1 MLEQRIQQQIFE
13 GADLQYQGAE
23 ALARPVA
30 DAAAAVLGALTA
42 GGKVLLCGGGSGS
55 GSSPG
60 AGPFLAAYVA
70 QLFVGGHERE
80 RPPLAALAL
89 GIEPVPGLRALGL
102 PGDVLLL
109 IDDGLGNCAAT
120 ISAAQGKDM
129 TVVVLT
135 GRGAAAVQEWLAET
149 DVLVTLPAERPA
161 RLAELQLLV
170 LHCLCDAVDFQLMG
184 EIEP

>member
-1 MLEQRIQQQIFE
+1 MLEQRIQQQFFDS
-13 GADLQYQGAE
+13 ADLQYQGAE
-23 ALARPVA
+23 ALARPIA
-30 DAAAAVLGALTA
+30 DAAAALLGAITA
-42 GGKVLLCGGGSGS
+42 GGKILVCGSG
-55 GSSPG
+55 PNHN
-60 AGPFLAAYVA
+60 AGHSLATHAA
-70 QLFVGGHERE
+70 QLFVSGHERA

-89 GIEPVPGLRALGL
+89 GPDAVPGLRALGL

-149 DVLVTLPAERPA
+149 DVLVTVPAERPA

-184 EIEP
+184 ELDP